1 MNQIKIIIKKIF
13 NALIEISID
22 NGKRYPIARA
32 WINIPPKELHI
43 EQISVLAQA
52 LKWDQVN

>member
-1 MNQIKIIIKKIF
+1 MNQTKIIIKKIF

-22 NGKRYPIARA
+22 NGEWYPIARA
-32 WINIPPKELHI
+32 WINIPPKELYI

-52 LKWDQVN
+52 LKWEQAN